1 VKRLVGFAAA
11 PVILG
16 LAAATWVYLIGS
28 HDGQSPDILRTVAFV
43 MPFWLLWALFAPV
56 VVWLARRRP
65 IERGHVVVR
74 SGLHLGIAI
83 ALSLAN
89 TGIRFGLQPAIRER
103 LGSNAPD
110 ASSWDLL
117 LSMTT
122 FELPVHV
129 FLYAAVL
136 GITHVTLYYRRL
148 RERELAA
155 TRLLAQLAD
164 ARMRALRMQLN
175 PHFLFNALNSVAML
189 VREER
194 RDAAVE
200 TLEGLSDLLRYV
212 LEDDVGQEVELRSE
226 IDFIRRYMAIEKI
239 RFQDRLEVTIDA
251 RSDTLD
257 ALVPNFVLQPLVE
270 NAIRHGVAG
279 RVGRASVAVV
289 ARREG
294 QELCLSVVDDGPG
307 FSGTMANGEGTG
319 LGIGN
324 TRKRLAELY
333 SDGASLQAED
343 RSPHG
348 AAVTIRLPFHV
359 APLADRESA

>member
-270 NAIRHGVAG
+270 HAIRHGVAG
-279 RVGRASVAVV
+279 RVGRATVAVV

-294 QELCLSVVDDGPG
+294 
-307 FSGTMANGEGTG
+307 
-319 LGIGN
+319 
-324 TRKRLAELY
+324 R
-333 SDGASLQAED
+333 GA
-343 RSPHG
+343 
-348 AAVTIRLPFHV
+348 
-359 APLADRESA
+359 